1 MNLPLAAYLA
11 VGAVLFGIG
20 VFGVLSQ
27 RGAVMILMSTEVI
40 LNAAML
46 NTVAVWRYRAPSDF
60 AGQVFALII
69 LTISAVEMAV
79 GLAVMLMV
87 FRRRHMQLVDKFTD
101 LRG

>member
-1 MNLPLAAYLA
+1 MSIPLVAYLA
-11 VGAVLFGIG
+11 VGAILFGIG

-46 NTVAVWRYRAPSDF
+46 NTVAFWRYRAPSDF
-60 AGQVFALII
+60 AGQIFALII

-87 FRRRHMQLVDKFTD
+87 FRNRQTQLVDKFTD
-101 LRG
+101 LHG